1 MLTITGGQSR
11 YPLAYIDTDRTL
23 ELTFSSA
30 QFSLDLFQ
38 IANASNIVEGD
49 FGSLESAL
57 YEVGTDMKITVP
69 YEVQPNSVYINGL
82 EETTGTAAAGQF
94 TVTVMPGSPPK
105 KEIELFAGDAAAGD
119 AVRVFYRRR
128 INASSH
134 FEIRTD
140 TTAARGEL
148 WAHYPLYSS
157 GTDCTD
163 AARKGS
169 LHIFIPRARATT
181 LPGIESSYKSA
192 QTYSVT
198 FSAIDP
204 KRPDQKMYSIFYEAF
219 DINGNINT
227 TPGGGTVDWGVSS

>member
-1 MLTITGGQSR
+1 M
-11 YPLAYIDTDRTL
+11 
-23 ELTFSSA
+23 
-30 QFSLDLFQ
+30 
-38 IANASNIVEGD
+38 
-49 FGSLESAL
+49 ESGL
-57 YEVGTDMKITVP
+57 YEVDSTLKIVLP
-69 YEVQPNSVYINGL
+69 FEVQQNSVYINGL
-82 EETTGTAAAGQF
+82 EETTATAEAGKF
-94 TVTVMPGSPPK
+94 TVTVTTAATPST
-105 KEIELFAGDAAAGD
+105 EITIFTGDAAIGD
-119 AVRVFYRRR
+119 TVRVFYRRR

-204 KRPDQKMYSIFYEAF
+204 KRPDLKMYSIFYEPYDAE
-219 DINGNINT
+219 GNINT
-227 TPGGGTVDWGVSS
+227 TPGSGDAQWGVSG